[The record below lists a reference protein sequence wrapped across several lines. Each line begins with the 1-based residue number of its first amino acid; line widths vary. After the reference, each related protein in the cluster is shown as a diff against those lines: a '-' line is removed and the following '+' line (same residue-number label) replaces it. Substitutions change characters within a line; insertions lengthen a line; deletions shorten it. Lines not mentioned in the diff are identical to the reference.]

1 MFSKAHNHAVAR
13 LDAAVVEQDR
23 LGERY
28 RGAMGTSTEF
38 GAYRRLR
45 DARDG
50 VAAMEAAL
58 KSIDGRDG
66 SGGRAWVNGREV
78 GGPGSL
84 FVGLED
90 SHD

>member
-1 MFSKAHNHAVAR
+1 MFSDAHNHAVAQ
-13 LDAAVVEQDR
+13 LDAALVEQDR
-23 LGERY
+23 LGECY
-28 RGAMGTSTEF
+28 RNAIGTSTEF
-38 GAYRRLR
+38 GTYARLR
-45 DARDG
+45 GAGDG

-58 KSIDGRDG
+58 KSIDEDEGA
-66 SGGRAWVNGREV
+66 GGRAWVNGREV

>member
-1 MFSKAHNHAVAR
+1 MPSEARDDAAAR
-13 LDAAVVEQDR
+13 LEAALVEQDR

-28 RGAMGTSTEF
+28 RRAIGTMGEF
-38 GAYRRLR
+38 GAYARLR
-45 DARDG
+45 TASDE
-50 VAAMEAAL
+50 VAALEASL
-58 KSIDGRDG
+58 KSIGDADGA
-66 SGGRAWVNGREV
+66 GGRAWVNGREV